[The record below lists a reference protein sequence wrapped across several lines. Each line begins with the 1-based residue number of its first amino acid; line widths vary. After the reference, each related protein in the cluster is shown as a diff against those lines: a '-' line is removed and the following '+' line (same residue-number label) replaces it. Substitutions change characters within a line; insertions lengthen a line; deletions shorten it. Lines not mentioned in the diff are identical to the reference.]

1 MLINL
6 LLLAASLGFLFLG
19 AEGLVRGASSLARRL
34 GMTPLAVGLTVVA
47 FGTSAPELAV
57 SIGAALD
64 GQSAIAAGN
73 VIGSNSFNVGMILGI
88 TALLCP
94 IHVHLSVLKIDG
106 PIMIGVSLM
115 LCGLYYLSEIGRAA
129 GGGLFVLLLAYL
141 AMSFWLARREK
152 AKEVEQEFE
161 EGVPGATKS
170 VGLDLLYIAGGLA
183 LLIIGS
189 RLLVSSASE
198 IGRSFGFSEAVIGL
212 TVVAAGTSMP
222 ELATSLLAAIRR
234 QPDIAVGNVIGS
246 NIFNILGI
254 LGLTSLVAPVS
265 LVEIQTIDMAVM
277 LLLSIGLLPL
287 LYTGRKLIRLEG
299 VALLAVYLGYLGWLL
314 AQVGT

>member
-1 MLINL
+1 MLTNL
-6 LLLAASLGFLFLG
+6 LWLAAALLLLFLG
-19 AEGLVRGASSLARRL
+19 AEGLVRGAASLARRL

-64 GQSAIAAGN
+64 GQAAIAAGN
-73 VIGSNSFNVGMILGI
+73 VIGSNCFNVGLILGL
-88 TALLCP
+88 TALVCP

-106 PIMIGVSLM
+106 PIMVAVSLL
-115 LCGLYYLSEIGRAA
+115 LCGLYLLGEVGRAA
-129 GGGLFVLLLAYL
+129 GGLLFGLLLAYL

-152 AKEVEQEFE
+152 SKQAATEFD

-170 VGLDLLYIAGGLA
+170 LWLDLVYIAAGLA

-189 RLLVSSASE
+189 RLLVTSASE
-198 IGRSFGFSEAVIGL
+198 IGLALGFSEAVIGL

-222 ELATSLLAAIRR
+222 ELATSLMAALRR

-254 LGLTSLVAPVS
+254 LGVTSLVAPVS
-265 LVEIQTIDMAVM
+265 LAEITQLDMAVM

-287 LYTGRKLIRLEG
+287 LYTGRKLIRVEG
-299 VALLAVYLGYLGWLL
+299 VVLLVVYVGYLGWLV
-314 AQVGT
+314 ARAGA